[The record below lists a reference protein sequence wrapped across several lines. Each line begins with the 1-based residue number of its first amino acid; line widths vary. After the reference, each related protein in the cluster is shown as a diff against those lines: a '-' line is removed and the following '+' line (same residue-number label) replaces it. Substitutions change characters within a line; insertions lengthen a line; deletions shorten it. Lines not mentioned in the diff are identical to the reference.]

1 MGEKQLQVTID
12 KDSGFCFGVVYAI
25 DMAEEI
31 LADDG
36 YLYCLGDI
44 VHNDEEVER
53 LKAKGLRII
62 EHEALKTLTNEKVL
76 IRAHG
81 EAPETYRTALENNI
95 TLIDASCPVVLK
107 LQNRI
112 KNSFDRKEKIL
123 IFGKH
128 GHAEVIGLQGQ
139 TNGEA
144 IVFQDIAELDNI
156 ELPHNIT
163 LYSQTTKSME
173 KFYGIKDELIARGYE
188 LDANDTICRQ
198 VSNRDKDLPEFA
210 RRFNKIVFVSG
221 IKSSNGKVLF
231 EVCRKHNP
239 NTYFISSVSELKP
252 DIFSPGDTVGIAGAT
267 STPMWLM
274 EDVKAELEKY

>member
-1 MGEKQLQVTID
+1 MGEFNLQVTID
-12 KDSGFCFGVVYAI
+12 RDSGFCFGVVYAI

-31 LADDG
+31 LSEDG

-62 EHEALKTLTNEKVL
+62 DHKDLTNLRNEKVL

-81 EAPETYRTALENNI
+81 EAPDTYRLALENNI

-112 KNSFDRKEKIL
+112 KTSYDSNEKIL

-128 GHAEVIGLQGQ
+128 GHAEVVGLQGQ
-139 TNGEA
+139 TNDEA
-144 IVFQDIAELDNI
+144 IVFQDIAELDNV

-173 KFYGIKDELIARGYE
+173 KFYHVKDELLQRGYD
-188 LDANDTICRQ
+188 LKANDTICRQ
-198 VSNRDKDLPEFA
+198 VSNRDQDLPKFA
-210 RRFNKIVFVSG
+210 VQFDKIVFVSG
-221 IKSSNGKVLF
+221 RKSSNGKVLF
-231 EVCRKHNP
+231 EVCKKHNP
-239 NTYFISSVSELKP
+239 NTYFISSGSELSP
-252 DIFSPGDTVGIAGAT
+252 DMFLPGDKVGIAGAT

-274 EDVKAELEKY
+274 QDVKAALERF